1 MLEKQN
7 KSSQTYI
14 SNLSLQ
20 DEINKLQSSLEN
32 YHPRVTNDPLGWGL
46 ESLMDQYID
55 GNPRKEQ
62 LRKLSN
68 NALDIRH
75 LGLPFRLYGA
85 LIGALVVP
93 SNVAQ
98 EDKAQQVLQACVTY
112 QLDIMKKKPT
122 SEEHGAIN
130 RVMLATALLAPGVL
144 KRRDS
149 GPLI

>member
-1 MLEKQN
+1 M
-7 KSSQTYI
+7 
-14 SNLSLQ
+14 
-20 DEINKLQSSLEN
+20 
-32 YHPRVTNDPLGWGL
+32 TNDPLGWGL

-55 GNPRKEQ
+55 GNPRKGQ
-62 LRKLSN
+62 LRKLAN
-68 NALDIRH
+68 NALDLRH

-98 EDKAQQVLQACVTY
+98 EDKAQQVLQACVKY

-122 SEEHGAIN
+122 SEEYGVIN

-149 GPLI
+149 DPLI

>member
-7 KSSQTYI
+7 KSSQTYS

-55 GNPRKEQ
+55 NPRKGQ
-62 LRKLSN
+62 LRKLAN

-75 LGLPFRLYGA
+75 LGLPFRLWCFGY
-85 LIGALVVP
+85 LGALVVP

-98 EDKAQQVLQACVTY
+98 D
-112 QLDIMKKKPT
+112 D
-122 SEEHGAIN
+122 
-130 RVMLATALLAPGVL
+130 
-144 KRRDS
+144 
-149 GPLI
+149 